1 MYNLSN
7 IVINVHRD
15 RLLTTRLTNLDKSNL
30 YQISYAFN
38 YFLIMQKNIQQETF
52 KNDYYLFVAHD
63 LK

>member
-15 RLLTTRLTNLDKSNL
+15 RLLTTRLTNFDKSNL

-38 YFLIMQKNIQQETF
+38 FFLKMQKNYPARNF
-52 KNDYYLFVAHD
+52 
-63 LK
+63 